1 MASLADRLIGRLTG
15 GVLNKSATN
24 VKSSA
29 PIRNSR
35 QKGYGNSDP
44 FDQSNQNQ
52 YSYGSLRYPLNL
64 GSTEEFGH
72 YMLFH
77 IFERTNSKY
86 HGPQE
91 VEEIIAA
98 GTKKARWVATST
110 LDRVKKSM
118 KLK

>member
-35 QKGYGNSDP
+35 QKGYGTSDP
-44 FDQSNQNQ
+44 FEQSNENQ

-64 GSTEEFGH
+64 GTTEEFGH

-77 IFERTNSKY
+77 ILLCFWK
-86 HGPQE
+86 
-91 VEEIIAA
+91 VI
-98 GTKKARWVATST
+98 
-110 LDRVKKSM
+110 
-118 KLK
+118 